1 MGFVDSVT
9 ISLRKADVR
18 PWAEK
23 WIFVL
28 HQLERLRAVYDG
40 TDRPRGTL
48 DIEGLAMSFFVECD
62 HLEDWMKRDP
72 APLPGLTGKQRREF
86 RKAVVAFHDSDV
98 ALRQCSNICNAHKH
112 YGRDDGLLVA
122 RIRTISEL
130 PPGWR
135 VTIDLDWP
143 KPTSPTVDALE
154 LADQCVAAWKGFFAA
169 NGIHEPT

>member
-72 APLPGLTGKQRREF
+72 APLPGLTGKQRR
-86 RKAVVAFHDSDV
+86 
-98 ALRQCSNICNAHKH
+98 
-112 YGRDDGLLVA
+112 
-122 RIRTISEL
+122 
-130 PPGWR
+130 R
-135 VTIDLDWP
+135 VSQSRRCL
-143 KPTSPTVDALE
+143 SRL
-154 LADQCVAAWKGFFAA
+154 
-169 NGIHEPT
+169 